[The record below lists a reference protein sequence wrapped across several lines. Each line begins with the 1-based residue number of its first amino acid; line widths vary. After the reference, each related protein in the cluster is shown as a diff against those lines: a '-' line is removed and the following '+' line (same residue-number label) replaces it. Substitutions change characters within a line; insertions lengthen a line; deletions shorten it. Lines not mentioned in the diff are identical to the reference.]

1 MISQEINMNRNNKPL
16 HQLHKLQH
24 QQQERQ
30 KQAWVWQ
37 EKKQREQQEQ
47 RRITDGYFRIGFRQ
61 DVAPFTDLEIK
72 NQLPMAFN
80 SQWMIQAI
88 SLSDE
93 IRVQTGQRC
102 HLTTLV
108 ADRFMSFNRFNNLRN
123 KGDDL
128 ILGDRREKA
137 HILFQRESNS
147 GKPVKYGELIAIRIE
162 VPGDFVY
169 LCHKNAMLGNNLSY
183 SSEPEFE
190 WQILGG
196 KVGKSVKFAR
206 PVCIFNSVAADYL
219 VYGKQFLR
227 SSI

>member
-1 MISQEINMNRNNKPL
+1 MNHNNKPL
-16 HQLHKLQH
+16 QH
-24 QQQERQ
+24 LRKMQSQIKEGQE
-30 KQAWVWQ
+30 KAWVWE
-37 EKKQREQQEQ
+37 EKKRREQHEL
-47 RRITDGYFRIGFRQ
+47 RRNTDDYIRIGLRQ
-61 DVAPFTDLEIK
+61 DTAPFTDLESK

-93 IRVQTGQRC
+93 IKVQTGQRC

-108 ADRFMSFNRFNNLRN
+108 ADRFLSIYRFNNLRN
-123 KGDDL
+123 KGIEL

-162 VPGDFVY
+162 VPGYLVY
-169 LCHKNAMLGNNLSY
+169 LCHKNTKPGSSLSY
-183 SSEPEFE
+183 TSKPEFE
-190 WQILGG
+190 WQIMGG
-196 KVGKSVKFAR
+196 KEGKSVKFDR
-206 PVCIFNSVAADYL
+206 PVCIFNSVAGDYL

>member
-1 MISQEINMNRNNKPL
+1 MNHNNKPIQQLRKL
-16 HQLHKLQH
+16 HSEIKEG
-24 QQQERQ
+24 QE
-30 KQAWVWQ
+30 KAWVWK
-37 EKKQREQQEQ
+37 EKKRREQHEL
-47 RRITDGYFRIGFRQ
+47 RRNTDDYIRIGLRQ
-61 DVAPFTDLEIK
+61 DTAQITDLESK

-93 IRVQTGQRC
+93 IKVQTGQRC

-123 KGDDL
+123 KGNDL

-137 HILFQRESNS
+137 HILFQRESNL

-169 LCHKNAMLGNNLSY
+169 LCHKNTMLGNNLSY

-206 PVCIFNSVAADYL
+206 PVCIFNSVAGDYL
-219 VYGKQFLR
+219 VYGKQLLR